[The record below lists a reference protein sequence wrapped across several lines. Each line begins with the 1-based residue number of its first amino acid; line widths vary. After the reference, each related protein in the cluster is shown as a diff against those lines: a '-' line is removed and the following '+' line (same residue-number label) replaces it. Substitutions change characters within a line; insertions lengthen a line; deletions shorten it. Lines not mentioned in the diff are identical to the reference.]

1 LPDPYGKPSKADE
14 PLTQG
19 EKGDLRADAGVL
31 IQQRRAVSVAFLA
44 FGIVGG
50 SFVPRLPAVKDHLHL
65 TDGQVGDA
73 LLIMALG
80 AVVGATV
87 ARFLLGSGARRF
99 VRAGTPVLAAAL
111 VTLGLAANL
120 QQLVVVMFLNGLCAG
135 VLDVLENAQGAE
147 LERLA
152 ARPLINGFHAFWSL
166 GAVVGALMAAVA
178 AYFVI
183 APVAHFAAVA
193 AVVAVASAWFLRD
206 LPNTRSGAARVAPP
220 GAGRLWLTGPVV
232 AVSVV
237 SLAGF
242 LVEGGT
248 ADWSTLYLRDLSHVN
263 PGVAAAGY
271 GGFMLAAMLTR
282 FRADRLTARTSTVIV
297 VRLGALLAAGGLV
310 LAVSF
315 PALGGAATGFAL
327 AGIGTAVILPLA
339 FAAGANL
346 GASGTALAV
355 VMSSGYAGSVLG
367 PALIGHTAD
376 HFGLRVAMLIPLAG
390 ALTIA
395 LLAGNLR
402 PAPQPTEPIPTP
414 AG

>member
-1 LPDPYGKPSKADE
+1 
-14 PLTQG
+14 
-19 EKGDLRADAGVL
+19 L

-73 LLIMALG
+73 LLIMAVG

-87 ARFLLGSGARRF
+87 ARFLLGSGASRF
-99 VRAGTPVLAAAL
+99 VRAGTPVLAVAL
-111 VTLGLAANL
+111 VTLGLATNL
-120 QQLVVVMFLNGLCAG
+120 QQLAVGMLLNGLCAG

-147 LERLA
+147 VERLA
-152 ARPLINGFHAFWSL
+152 ARPMINGFHAFWSL
-166 GAVVGALMAAVA
+166 GAVVGALMAGVA
-178 AYFVI
+178 AYFAI
-183 APVAHFAAVA
+183 APAAHFAAVA

-206 LPNTRSGAARVAPP
+206 LPDTRSGAPRVAPP
-220 GAGRLWLTGPVV
+220 GAGRLWLTGPIV

-297 VRLGALLAAGGLV
+297 VRLGALLGTGGLA
-310 LAVSF
+310 LAVAF
-315 PALGGAATGFAL
+315 PALAGAATGFAL
-327 AGIGTAVILPLA
+327 VGIGTAVILPLA

-346 GASGTALAV
+346 GASGTALAI
-355 VMSSGYAGSVLG
+355 VMSSGYAGSVVG
-367 PALIGHTAD
+367 PALIGQAAD

-402 PAPQPTEPIPTP
+402 PAPQQTEAGPAP

>member
-1 LPDPYGKPSKADE
+1 
-14 PLTQG
+14 
-19 EKGDLRADAGVL
+19 L

-73 LLIMALG
+73 LLIVAVG
-80 AVVGATV
+80 AVVGATM
-87 ARFLLGSGARRF
+87 ARFLLGYGARRF
-99 VRAGTPVLAAAL
+99 VRAGTPVLAVAL

-120 QQLVVVMFLNGLCAG
+120 QQLVVGMFLNGLCAG

-152 ARPLINGFHAFWSL
+152 ARPMINGFHAFWSL
-166 GAVVGALMAAVA
+166 GAVVGSVMAGVA
-178 AYFVI
+178 AYFAI

-206 LPNTRSGAARVAPP
+206 LPDTRSGAARVAPG
-220 GAGRLWLTGPVV
+220 GAGRLWLTGPVM

-297 VRLGALLAAGGLV
+297 VRLGALLGAGGLA
-310 LAVSF
+310 LAVAF
-315 PALGGAATGFAL
+315 PALAGAATGFAL
-327 AGIGTAVILPLA
+327 VGIGTAVILPLA

-355 VMSSGYAGSVLG
+355 VMSSGYAGSVVG
-367 PALIGHTAD
+367 PALIGHAAD

-402 PAPQPTEPIPTP
+402 PAPEQTEASPAP
-414 AG
+414 AGQARGRKG

>member
-1 LPDPYGKPSKADE
+1 L
-14 PLTQG
+14 
-19 EKGDLRADAGVL
+19 L

-44 FGIVGG
+44 FGIVSG

-73 LLIMALG
+73 LLIFAVG
-80 AVVGATV
+80 AVVGAMV
-87 ARFLLGSGARRF
+87 ARLLLGSGARRS
-99 VRAGTPVLAAAL
+99 VRAGTPALAAAL

-120 QQLVVVMFLNGLCAG
+120 PQLVVAILVNGLCAG
-135 VLDVLENAQGAE
+135 MLDVLENAQGAE

-152 ARPLINGFHAFWSL
+152 ARPMINGFHAFWSL
-166 GAVVGALMAAVA
+166 GAVVGSLMAGVA
-178 AYFVI
+178 AYFAI

-206 LPNTRSGAARVAPP
+206 LPDTRSGGARLAPL

-232 AVSVV
+232 AVAVV
-237 SLAGF
+237 SLAGY

-297 VRLGALLAAGGLV
+297 VRVGALLGAGGLA
-310 LAVSF
+310 LAVAF
-315 PALGGAATGFAL
+315 PALAGAATGFAL
-327 AGIGTAVILPLA
+327 VGIGTAVILPLT

-346 GASGTALAV
+346 GASGTALAI
-355 VMSSGYAGSVLG
+355 VMSSGYAGSVVG
-367 PALIGHTAD
+367 PALIGNAAD
-376 HFGLRVAMLIPLAG
+376 HFGLRIAMLIPLAG

-402 PAPQPTEPIPTP
+402 PAPQPREASPAPTGQ
-414 AG
+414 ARGRMG

>member
-1 LPDPYGKPSKADE
+1 
-14 PLTQG
+14 
-19 EKGDLRADAGVL
+19 L

-44 FGIVGG
+44 FGIVSG

-73 LLIMALG
+73 LLIFAVG

-87 ARFLLGSGARRF
+87 ARFVLGSGARRF
-99 VRAGTPVLAAAL
+99 VRAGTPALAVAL

-120 QQLVVVMFLNGLCAG
+120 PQLVVGMLLNGICAG

-147 LERLA
+147 LERIA
-152 ARPLINGFHAFWSL
+152 ARPMINGFHAFWSL
-166 GAVVGALMAAVA
+166 GAVVGSLMAGVA
-178 AYFVI
+178 AYFAI
-183 APVAHFAAVA
+183 APAVHFAAVA
-193 AVVAVASAWFLRD
+193 VVVAVASAWFLRD
-206 LPNTRSGAARVAPP
+206 VPDTRSGAARVAPP
-220 GAGRLWLTGPVV
+220 GAGRLWVTGPVV
-232 AVSVV
+232 AVAVV

-248 ADWSTLYLRDLSHVN
+248 ADWSTLYLRELSHVN
-263 PGVAAAGY
+263 SGVATAGY

-297 VRLGALLAAGGLV
+297 VRLGALLGAGGLA
-310 LAVSF
+310 LAVAF
-315 PALGGAATGFAL
+315 PALAATGFAL
-327 AGIGTAVILPLA
+327 VGIGTAVILPIT

-355 VMSSGYAGSVLG
+355 VMSSGYAGSVAG
-367 PALIGHTAD
+367 PALIGHAAD
-376 HFGLRVAMLIPLAG
+376 HFGLRVGMLIPLAA
-390 ALTIA
+390 ALSIA

-402 PAPQPTEPIPTP
+402 PAPQQTEASP
-414 AG
+414 A

>member
-1 LPDPYGKPSKADE
+1 M
-14 PLTQG
+14 
-19 EKGDLRADAGVL
+19 
-31 IQQRRAVSVAFLA
+31 IQQRRAVSIAFLA
-44 FGIVGG
+44 LGIVSG

-73 LLIMALG
+73 LLILAVG
-80 AVVGATV
+80 AVAGATV

-99 VRAGTPVLAAAL
+99 VRAGTPVLAVAL

-120 QQLVVVMFLNGLCAG
+120 PQLVVGMFLNGLCAG

-152 ARPLINGFHAFWSL
+152 ARPMINGFHAFWSL
-166 GAVVGALMAAVA
+166 GAVVGALVAGVA
-178 AYFVI
+178 AYFAI
-183 APVAHFAAVA
+183 APIAHFAAVA
-193 AVVAVASAWFLRD
+193 AVVAVGSAWFLRD
-206 LPNTRSGAARVAPP
+206 LPDTRSGAARVAPP

-232 AVSVV
+232 AVAVV
-237 SLAGF
+237 SLTAY

-282 FRADRLTARTSTVIV
+282 FRADRLTARTSTVTV
-297 VRLGALLAAGGLV
+297 VRLGALLGAGGLA
-310 LAVSF
+310 LAVVV
-315 PALGGAATGFAL
+315 PALAGAATGFAL
-327 AGIGTAVILPLA
+327 VGIGTAAILPLT

-355 VMSSGYAGSVLG
+355 VMSSGYAGSVIG
-367 PALIGHTAD
+367 PALIGNAAD

-390 ALTIA
+390 AVTIA

-402 PAPQPTEPIPTP
+402 PAHGQTGASLDP
-414 AG
+414 ATN

>member
-1 LPDPYGKPSKADE
+1 
-14 PLTQG
+14 
-19 EKGDLRADAGVL
+19 L
-31 IQQRRAVSVAFLA
+31 IRQRRAVSVAFLA
-44 FGIVGG
+44 FGMVSG

-73 LLIMALG
+73 LLIFALG
-80 AVVGATV
+80 AVIGAAV
-87 ARFLLGSGARRF
+87 ARFLLGYGARRF
-99 VRAGTPVLAAAL
+99 VRAGTPVLAVAL

-120 QQLVVVMFLNGLCAG
+120 PQLVVGILLNGLCAG

-152 ARPLINGFHAFWSL
+152 ARPMINGFHAFWSL
-166 GAVVGALMAAVA
+166 GAVVGSLMAGVA
-178 AYFVI
+178 AYFAI

-193 AVVAVASAWFLRD
+193 AVVAAASAWFLRD
-206 LPNTRSGAARVAPP
+206 LPDTRSGAVRVAPP

-232 AVSVV
+232 AVAVV
-237 SLAGF
+237 SLAGY

-282 FRADRLTARTSTVIV
+282 FRADRLTARTSAVIV
-297 VRLGALLAAGGLV
+297 VRLGALLAAAGLA
-310 LAVSF
+310 LAVAF
-315 PALGGAATGFAL
+315 PALAGAATGFAFV
-327 AGIGTAVILPLA
+327 GIGTAVILPLT

-346 GASGTALAV
+346 GASGTALVV
-355 VMSSGYAGSVLG
+355 VMSSGYAGSVIG
-367 PALIGHTAD
+367 PALIGHAAD

-402 PAPQPTEPIPTP
+402 PAPYQTEASPAP

>member
-1 LPDPYGKPSKADE
+1 
-14 PLTQG
+14 
-19 EKGDLRADAGVL
+19 
-31 IQQRRAVSVAFLA
+31 
-44 FGIVGG
+44 
-50 SFVPRLPAVKDHLHL
+50 
-65 TDGQVGDA
+65 
-73 LLIMALG
+73 
-80 AVVGATV
+80 
-87 ARFLLGSGARRF
+87 
-99 VRAGTPVLAAAL
+99 VLAVAL
-111 VTLGLAANL
+111 VTLGLATNL
-120 QQLVVVMFLNGLCAG
+120 PQLVVGMLLNGLCAG

-152 ARPLINGFHAFWSL
+152 ARPMINGFHAFWSL
-166 GAVVGALMAAVA
+166 GAVVGSLMAGVA
-178 AYFVI
+178 AYFAI

-206 LPNTRSGAARVAPP
+206 LPDTRSGAARVAPP

-232 AVSVV
+232 AVAVV
-237 SLAGF
+237 SFAGV
-242 LVEGGT
+242 LVEGGA

-297 VRLGALLAAGGLV
+297 VRLGALLGAGGLA
-310 LAVSF
+310 LAVAF
-315 PALGGAATGFAL
+315 PALAGAATGFAL
-327 AGIGTAVILPLA
+327 VGIGTAVILPLA

-355 VMSSGYAGSVLG
+355 VMASGYAGSVVG
-367 PALIGHTAD
+367 PALIGHAAD

-402 PAPQPTEPIPTP
+402 PAPQQTEGSQAP

>member
-1 LPDPYGKPSKADE
+1 
-14 PLTQG
+14 
-19 EKGDLRADAGVL
+19 L

-44 FGIVGG
+44 FGIVSG

-73 LLIMALG
+73 LLFFAVG

-99 VRAGTPVLAAAL
+99 VRAGTPVLAVAL

-120 QQLVVVMFLNGLCAG
+120 PQLMVGMLLNGLCAG

-152 ARPLINGFHAFWSL
+152 ARPMINGFHAFWSL
-166 GAVVGALMAAVA
+166 GAVVGSLMAGVA
-178 AYFVI
+178 AYFAI

-193 AVVAVASAWFLRD
+193 AVAAVASAWFLRD
-206 LPNTRSGAARVAPP
+206 LPDTRSGAARVAPP

-232 AVSVV
+232 AVAVV

-297 VRLGALLAAGGLV
+297 VRLGALLGAGGLA
-310 LAVSF
+310 LAVAF
-315 PALGGAATGFAL
+315 PALAGAATGFAL
-327 AGIGTAVILPLA
+327 VGIGTAVILPLA

-355 VMSSGYAGSVLG
+355 VMSSGYAGSVVG
-367 PALIGHTAD
+367 PALIGHAAD

-402 PAPQPTEPIPTP
+402 QAPPTNRSGSVSGSVGPSQDAASTH
-414 AG
+414 

>member
-1 LPDPYGKPSKADE
+1 M
-14 PLTQG
+14 
-19 EKGDLRADAGVL
+19 

-73 LLIMALG
+73 LLIMAVG

-87 ARFLLGSGARRF
+87 ARFLLGSGASRF
-99 VRAGTPVLAAAL
+99 VRAGTPVLAVAL
-111 VTLGLAANL
+111 VTLGLATNL
-120 QQLVVVMFLNGLCAG
+120 QQLAVGMLLNGLCAG

-147 LERLA
+147 VERLA
-152 ARPLINGFHAFWSL
+152 ARPMINGFHAFWSL
-166 GAVVGALMAAVA
+166 GAVVGALMAGVA
-178 AYFVI
+178 AYFAI
-183 APVAHFAAVA
+183 APAAHFAAVA

-206 LPNTRSGAARVAPP
+206 LPDTRSGAPRVAPP
-220 GAGRLWLTGPVV
+220 GAGRLWLTGPIV

-297 VRLGALLAAGGLV
+297 VRLGALLGTGGLA
-310 LAVSF
+310 LAVAF
-315 PALGGAATGFAL
+315 PALAGAATGFAL
-327 AGIGTAVILPLA
+327 VGIGTAVILPLA

-346 GASGTALAV
+346 GASGTALAI
-355 VMSSGYAGSVLG
+355 VMSSGYAGSVVG
-367 PALIGHTAD
+367 PALIGQAAD

-402 PAPQPTEPIPTP
+402 PAPQQTEAGPAP

>member
-1 LPDPYGKPSKADE
+1 M
-14 PLTQG
+14 
-19 EKGDLRADAGVL
+19 

-44 FGIVGG
+44 FGIVSG

-73 LLIMALG
+73 LLIFAVG
-80 AVVGATV
+80 AVMGATV
-87 ARFLLGSGARRF
+87 ARLLLGSGARRF
-99 VRAGTPVLAAAL
+99 VRAGTPVLAVAL
-111 VTLGLAANL
+111 VSLGLAANL
-120 QQLVVVMFLNGLCAG
+120 PQLVVGMLLNGLCAG

-152 ARPLINGFHAFWSL
+152 ARPMINGFHAFWSL
-166 GAVVGALMAAVA
+166 GAVVASLMAGVA
-178 AYFVI
+178 AYFAI

-206 LPNTRSGAARVAPP
+206 LPDTRSGAARVAPP
-220 GAGRLWLTGPVV
+220 DAGRLWLTGPVV
-232 AVSVV
+232 AVAVV
-237 SLAGF
+237 SMAGF

-297 VRLGALLAAGGLV
+297 VRLGALLGAGGLA
-310 LAVSF
+310 LAVAF
-315 PALGGAATGFAL
+315 PAVAGAATGFAL
-327 AGIGTAVILPLA
+327 VGIGTAVILPLA

-355 VMSSGYAGSVLG
+355 VMSSGYVGSVVG
-367 PALIGHTAD
+367 PALIGHAAD

-390 ALTIA
+390 ALTIV

-402 PAPQPTEPIPTP
+402 PAPQHTE
-414 AG
+414 AGPGGPGSRSEGLVAQ

>member
-1 LPDPYGKPSKADE
+1 M
-14 PLTQG
+14 
-19 EKGDLRADAGVL
+19 

-73 LLIMALG
+73 LLILAVG

-99 VRAGTPVLAAAL
+99 VRVGTPVLAVAL

-120 QQLVVVMFLNGLCAG
+120 PQLVVGMFLNGLCAG
-135 VLDVLENAQGAE
+135 ALDVLENAQGAE

-152 ARPLINGFHAFWSL
+152 SRPMINGFHAFWSL
-166 GAVVGALMAAVA
+166 GAVVGSLMAGIA
-178 AYFVI
+178 AYLAI

-206 LPNTRSGAARVAPP
+206 LPDTRSGAARVAPP

-297 VRLGALLAAGGLV
+297 VRLGALLGAGGLA
-310 LAVSF
+310 LAVAF
-315 PALGGAATGFAL
+315 PALAGAATGFAL
-327 AGIGTAVILPLA
+327 VGIGTAVILPLA

-355 VMSSGYAGSVLG
+355 VMSSGYAGSVVG
-367 PALIGHTAD
+367 PALIGHAAD

-402 PAPQPTEPIPTP
+402 PAAPTNRSEPGPGGP
-414 AG
+414 GSRSEGLVAQ

>member
-1 LPDPYGKPSKADE
+1 
-14 PLTQG
+14 
-19 EKGDLRADAGVL
+19 L

-44 FGIVGG
+44 FGIVSG

-73 LLIMALG
+73 LLILAVG

-99 VRAGTPVLAAAL
+99 VRAGTPVLAVAL

-120 QQLVVVMFLNGLCAG
+120 PQLVVGMLLNGLCAG

-152 ARPLINGFHAFWSL
+152 ARPMINGFHAFWSL
-166 GAVVGALMAAVA
+166 GAVVGSLMAGVA
-178 AYFVI
+178 AYFAI

-206 LPNTRSGAARVAPP
+206 LPDTRSGAARVAPL

-232 AVSVV
+232 AVAVV

-263 PGVAAAGY
+263 PGLAAAGY

-297 VRLGALLAAGGLV
+297 VRLGALLGAGGLA
-310 LAVSF
+310 LAVAF
-315 PALGGAATGFAL
+315 PALAGAATGFAL
-327 AGIGTAVILPLA
+327 VGIGTAVILPLA

-355 VMSSGYAGSVLG
+355 GMSSGYAGSVVG
-367 PALIGHTAD
+367 PALIGHAAD

-402 PAPQPTEPIPTP
+402 QAPPTNRSEPGPGGP
-414 AG
+414 GSRSEGLVAQ

>member
-1 LPDPYGKPSKADE
+1 
-14 PLTQG
+14 
-19 EKGDLRADAGVL
+19 L

-44 FGIVGG
+44 FGIVSG

-73 LLIMALG
+73 LLIFAVG

-99 VRAGTPVLAAAL
+99 VRAGTPVLAVAL

-120 QQLVVVMFLNGLCAG
+120 PQLVVGMLLNGLCAG

-152 ARPLINGFHAFWSL
+152 ARPMINGFHAFWSL
-166 GAVVGALMAAVA
+166 GAVVGSLMAGVA
-178 AYFVI
+178 AYFAI

-206 LPNTRSGAARVAPP
+206 LPDTRSGAARVAPP

-297 VRLGALLAAGGLV
+297 VRLGALLGAGGLA
-310 LAVSF
+310 LAVAF
-315 PALGGAATGFAL
+315 PALAGAATGFAL
-327 AGIGTAVILPLA
+327 VGIGTAVIVPLA

-355 VMSSGYAGSVLG
+355 VMSSGYAGSVVG
-367 PALIGHTAD
+367 PALIGHAAD

-402 PAPQPTEPIPTP
+402 PAPQQNRSEPGTGGPGSRSEGLV
-414 AG
+414 AQ

>member
-1 LPDPYGKPSKADE
+1 VK
-14 PLTQG
+14 
-19 EKGDLRADAGVL
+19 KGDLRADAGAL
-31 IQQRRAVSVAFLA
+31 IRQRRAVSVAFLA
-44 FGIVGG
+44 FGIVSG

-73 LLIMALG
+73 LLIFAVG
-80 AVVGATV
+80 AVLGATV

-99 VRAGTPVLAAAL
+99 VRAGTPVLAVAL

-120 QQLVVVMFLNGLCAG
+120 PQLVVGILLNGLCAG

-152 ARPLINGFHAFWSL
+152 GRPMINGFHAFWSL
-166 GAVVGALMAAVA
+166 GAVIGSLIAGIA
-178 AYFVI
+178 AYFAI
-183 APVAHFAAVA
+183 APVAQFATVA
-193 AVVAVASAWFLRD
+193 LVVAVASAWFLRD
-206 LPNTRSGAARVAPP
+206 LPDTRSGAARLAPP

-232 AVSVV
+232 AVAAV
-237 SLAGF
+237 SLAGY

-297 VRLGALLAAGGLV
+297 VRLGALIGAAGLA
-310 LAVSF
+310 LAVAF
-315 PALGGAATGFAL
+315 PALAGAATGFAL
-327 AGIGTAVILPLA
+327 VGIGTAVILPLA

-355 VMSSGYAGSVLG
+355 VMSSGYAGSVVG
-367 PALIGHTAD
+367 PALIGNAAD
-376 HFGLRVAMLIPLAG
+376 HFGLRVAMLIPLGG
-390 ALTIA
+390 ALAIA

-402 PAPQPTEPIPTP
+402 PAPQQTDAYPAP
-414 AG
+414 AGQTRGRKG

>member
-1 LPDPYGKPSKADE
+1 M
-14 PLTQG
+14 
-19 EKGDLRADAGVL
+19 

-73 LLIMALG
+73 LLIFAVG

-99 VRAGTPVLAAAL
+99 VRAGTPVLAIAL

-120 QQLVVVMFLNGLCAG
+120 PQLVVGMLLNGLCAG

-152 ARPLINGFHAFWSL
+152 ARPMINGFHAFWSL
-166 GAVVGALMAAVA
+166 GAVVGSLMAGVA
-178 AYFVI
+178 AYFAI
-183 APVAHFAAVA
+183 APVAQFAAVA

-206 LPNTRSGAARVAPP
+206 LPDTRSGAARVAPP

-232 AVSVV
+232 AVAVV

-297 VRLGALLAAGGLV
+297 VRLGALLGAGGLA
-310 LAVSF
+310 LAIAF
-315 PALGGAATGFAL
+315 PALAGAATGFAL
-327 AGIGTAVILPLA
+327 VGIGTAVILPLA

-355 VMSSGYAGSVLG
+355 VMSSGYAGSVVG
-367 PALIGHTAD
+367 PALIGHAAD

-402 PAPQPTEPIPTP
+402 PGAPTNRSEPGSGGPGSRSEGFV
-414 AG
+414 AQ

>member
-1 LPDPYGKPSKADE
+1 
-14 PLTQG
+14 
-19 EKGDLRADAGVL
+19 V

-44 FGIVGG
+44 FGVISG

-73 LLIMALG
+73 LLTFALG

-99 VRAGTPVLAAAL
+99 VRAGIPVLAAAL

-120 QQLVVVMFLNGLCAG
+120 PELVVLTLLNGLCAG

-152 ARPLINGFHAFWSL
+152 ARPMINGFHAFWSL
-166 GAVVGALMAAVA
+166 GAVVGALVAGVA
-178 AYFVI
+178 ASFAI
-183 APVAHFAAVA
+183 APAAHFAAVA
-193 AVVAVASAWFLRD
+193 AVVMVASAWFLRE
-206 LPNTRSGAARVAPP
+206 LPDTRSGAPRVAPP
-220 GAGRLWLTGPVV
+220 GSGRLWLTGPVV
-232 AVSVV
+232 AVALVAV
-237 SLAGF
+237 AGYV
-242 LVEGGT
+242 VEGGT
-248 ADWSTLYLRDLSHVN
+248 ADWSTLYLHDLSHVN
-263 PGVAAAGY
+263 AGVAAAGY

-282 FRADRLTARTSTVIV
+282 FRADRLTARTNTVIV
-297 VRLGALLAAGGLV
+297 ARLGALLGAGGLA
-310 LAVSF
+310 LAIVF
-315 PALGGAATGFAL
+315 PALAGAAVGFAL
-327 AGIGTAVILPLA
+327 VGIGTAVILPLT

-355 VMSSGYAGSVLG
+355 VMSSGYAGSVAG
-367 PALIGHTAD
+367 PALIGNAAD

-390 ALTIA
+390 ALAIA

-402 PAPQPTEPIPTP
+402 PAPQPTEASP
-414 AG
+414 ARPGQARGRKL

>member
-1 LPDPYGKPSKADE
+1 VK
-14 PLTQG
+14 
-19 EKGDLRADAGVL
+19 KGDLRAGAGVL

-44 FGIVGG
+44 FGIVSG

-73 LLIMALG
+73 LLILAVG

-99 VRAGTPVLAAAL
+99 VRAGTPVLGVAL

-120 QQLVVVMFLNGLCAG
+120 PQLMVGMLLNGLCAG

-152 ARPLINGFHAFWSL
+152 ARPMINGFHAFWSL
-166 GAVVGALMAAVA
+166 GAVVGSLIAGVA
-178 AYFVI
+178 AYFAI

-206 LPNTRSGAARVAPP
+206 LPDTRSGAARVAPP

-232 AVSVV
+232 AVAVV
-237 SLAGF
+237 SFAGF
-242 LVEGGT
+242 IVEGGT

-271 GGFMLAAMLTR
+271 GGFMVAAMLTR

-297 VRLGALLAAGGLV
+297 VRLGALLGAGGLA
-310 LAVSF
+310 LAVGF
-315 PALGGAATGFAL
+315 PALAGAATGFAL
-327 AGIGTAVILPLA
+327 VGIGTAVILPLA

-355 VMSSGYAGSVLG
+355 VMSSGYAGSVVG
-367 PALIGHTAD
+367 PALIGHAAD

-402 PAPQPTEPIPTP
+402 PAPPQTEARPAP
-414 AG
+414 AGQAR